1 MQTLTPNFFVHNIN
15 ETSRFYERLGF
26 KETARVP
33 ESGEVVWLMMQCGT
47 VNIMM
52 QTFES
57 LGDKLPMIARTDG
70 GSLLL
75 YIRIKNIRD
84 LYDHLVGDP
93 CVVTAL
99 EKTFY
104 GATEF
109 SVRDNNNYLLTFA
122 EDE

>member
-1 MQTLTPNFFVHNIN
+1 MQSLAPNFFVHSIS
-15 ETSRFYERLGF
+15 ETQRFYERLGF
-26 KETARVP
+26 RETARVP
-33 ESGEVVWLMMQCGT
+33 ESGEVVWLMMQCGD
-47 VNIMM
+47 VNIML
-52 QTFES
+52 QTFQS
-57 LGDKLPMIARTDG
+57 LGDQLPMINRTNG

-75 YIRIKNIRD
+75 YIKTKNIRN
-84 LYDHLVGDP
+84 LYDQLLGDP
-93 CVVTAL
+93 CVVTGL

>member
-1 MQTLTPNFFVHNIN
+1 METLTPNFFVHNIN
-15 ETSRFYERLGF
+15 ETVRFYERLGF
-26 KETARVP
+26 RETARVP
-33 ESGEVVWLMMQCGT
+33 ESGDVIWLMMQCGD

-57 LGDKLPMIARTDG
+57 LGDKLRMVNRTNG

-75 YIRIKNIRD
+75 YIKTKNIRS
-84 LYDHLVGDP
+84 LYNQLTGDP

-109 SVRDNNNYLLTFA
+109 SVLDNNNYLLTFA